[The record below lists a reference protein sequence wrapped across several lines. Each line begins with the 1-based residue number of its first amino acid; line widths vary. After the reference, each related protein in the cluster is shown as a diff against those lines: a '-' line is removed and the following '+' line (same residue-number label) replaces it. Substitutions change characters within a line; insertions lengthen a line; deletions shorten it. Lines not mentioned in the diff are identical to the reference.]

1 MIKEKSKET
10 KVVDKKTQQ
19 KPKAK
24 KENIFKRFF
33 KKVKEVFSEIKK
45 VSWPSFSK
53 VLKQTAVVVGVVLIF
68 IVIITLIDTGL
79 IALLELAGK
88 A

>member
-1 MIKEKSKET
+1 MIKNTEN

-19 KPKAK
+19 KPKVK
-24 KENIFKRFF
+24 KENIFKKIG
-33 KKVKEVFSEIKK
+33 KKLKEVFSEIKK

-53 VLKQTAVVVGVVLIF
+53 VLKQTAVVLGVVLIF

-79 IALLELAGK
+79 IELLKLAGK
-88 A
+88 IQ

>member
-1 MIKEKSKET
+1 MEKNKET
-10 KVVDKKTQQ
+10 KVVDKKVQQ

-24 KENIFKRFF
+24 KENIFVRFF
-33 KKVKEVFSEIKK
+33 KKIKEVFSEIKK

-53 VLKQTAVVVGVVLIF
+53 VIKQTGVVVAVVLIF

-79 IALLELAGK
+79 IALLNLIGK